1 MDYRGALGGLVGPE
15 LGGVLSC
22 LCTLLQ
28 CVHGVSRALSWCLYE
43 LTKQFSLP
51 ALIALPINWVI
62 MIRDLIIMVALDWP
76 LLLLTEL
83 RVLFP
88 WVSFFGVS
96 WLSCLGYQ
104 VIKDIVQDFRAT
116 GRFMEERRLH
126 HHCAKTGQVAPA
138 RRTQ

>member
-1 MDYRGALGGLVGPE
+1 
-15 LGGVLSC
+15 
-22 LCTLLQ
+22 
-28 CVHGVSRALSWCLYE
+28 
-43 LTKQFSLP
+43 
-51 ALIALPINWVI
+51 
-62 MIRDLIIMVALDWP
+62 MIRDFVIMVALDWP

-96 WLSCLGYQ
+96 WLSRLGYQ

-116 GRFMEERRLH
+116 GRFMQERRPCH
-126 HHCAKTGQVAPA
+126 RYGKTRQPVPP

>member
-1 MDYRGALGGLVGPE
+1 MSGAI
-15 LGGVLSC
+15 
-22 LCTLLQ
+22 
-28 CVHGVSRALSWCLYE
+28 SWCLYE
-43 LTKQFSLP
+43 FTKQFTLP
-51 ALIALPINWVI
+51 ALVALPINWVI
-62 MIRDLIIMVALDWP
+62 MIRDFAIMVLVDWP
-76 LLLLTEL
+76 LMLLAEL

-116 GRFMEERRLH
+116 GRFMQERRLNH
-126 HHCAKTGQVAPA
+126 RHAKTGQMVPP